1 MFSLRPA
8 SYFSGFHFDG
18 HGVQWSRTS
27 DALQVPSDWVK
38 MDFDKFKVRDVC
50 RLLCLIPIFFIQLF
64 FSESIH
70 AWQGEVDFNRDV
82 KPILSDRCFL
92 CHGPDAET
100 RKSDLRLDTES
111 GVAGVVVAGEPA
123 SSDLIARILSQDD
136 DRMPPVDSNL
146 SLSPEEVKTLELWVS
161 QGGKWEQHWSFVS
174 PKKTQMPKV
183 KGGWGVSEIDQFILS
198 RLERERV
205 KPSLPASKNV
215 LLRRVTFDL
224 TGLPPS
230 IEELNAFEAD
240 ASDEA
245 YERVVDRLLASERYG
260 ERMTSDW
267 LDVARYSDTFGYQ
280 VDRDRFV
287 WPWRDWVIR
296 SFNQNMS
303 YDQFLTEQVAGDLLP
318 EATDDQIL
326 ATTFNRLHSQKVEG
340 GSVEEEFRV
349 EYVADRTHTFA
360 MAFLGLTLEC
370 ARCHDHK
377 YDPLS
382 QKEYYQLFSYFNNI
396 DESGLYSYFTNSTPT
411 PTLRLL
417 KPEQK
422 KKVAALQASL
432 RKIERNRPSG
442 RSDRIERKEI
452 KRVLELK
459 GTAPVEVV
467 DFNTI
472 GGGNQKTVDARE
484 NPAVK
489 LTGDDAIGL
498 KTGNFTRYQPF
509 SISLSMNTPDKKERA
524 VVFHRSRAWTDAASR
539 GYQLL
544 IEDGKLSAS
553 LIHFWPGN
561 AIRVKTKQ
569 EIPLNQWIDV
579 SVVYDGSIDAAGLS
593 IFIDGQAVELE
604 VVKNKLTKNITGGG
618 GNNIAIGERFR
629 DRGFTNGLVS
639 SFEVYDRQLSSLEVA
654 LGHAPKRVKDSFLNS
669 EANGEPSNSQLRM
682 LVEHLEL
689 NESKEFI
696 EYRAKLKAA
705 RQALCGELDR
715 ATEIMVM
722 REMDK
727 PRNAFVLERGLY
739 SNRGEKVSA
748 LTPAVFP
755 AAKSALPR
763 NRLGLARWLVDP
775 GHPLTARVAVNHYWQ
790 LVFGEGIVRTPEDF
804 GSQGALPTHPE
815 LLDWL
820 ALDFV
825 ESGWNVKRLMKQ
837 LVMSSV
843 YRQSSQVSDAML
855 KRDPANELLARAP
868 SYRLTAEMLRDNVL
882 AASGLLINKLGGSP
896 VRPYE
901 LAASFKPVKPD
912 GGDGLYRRSLY
923 TYWKR
928 TGPGPV
934 MMVLDASKRDVC
946 QVKRERTSSP
956 LQALAMLNGPQF
968 VEAARGLSH
977 RLIAKNKGQAAGE
990 LIDEMFL
997 TLTTRRPSAKER
1009 SVIEDLYRTQ
1019 LKYFQSN
1026 PDSAID
1032 YLSNGKF
1039 GDYERLR
1046 AGAKIL
1052 FPTNEHDFRIG
1063 MTPDG
1068 SEKFQGEFGRASAWG
1083 SVLTSEEIQRLYG
1096 VDRNQ
1101 VLNANWNVKI
1111 SNLKSNE
1118 GTSAESV
1125 IEKQGISESF
1135 VFENSS
1141 NLKFPNG
1148 FTLEAWV
1155 KPSRLG
1161 VGRIWDKITPGGG
1174 PGLLLDLHGG
1184 LRFICSG
1191 EVRMAERSPPLG
1203 QWSHVVCAVDMKSG
1217 QVRFYING
1225 KPAGGDFSE
1234 PNRVDESEDLA
1245 VLAAWSS
1252 VANALFNY
1260 DECVTKR

>member
-1 MFSLRPA
+1 MKMSYTDRDQATGDKSRAIWWNMNSCKLKVGNGCRLFCLISFVLIELVWPQSLL
-8 SYFSGFHFDG
+8 
-18 HGVQWSRTS
+18 
-27 DALQVPSDWVK
+27 ALQGD
-38 MDFDKFKVRDVC
+38 
-50 RLLCLIPIFFIQLF
+50 
-64 FSESIH
+64 
-70 AWQGEVDFNRDV
+70 AEVDFNRDV

-92 CHGPDAET
+92 CHGPDAEA
-100 RKSDLRLDTES
+100 RESDLRLDTES
-111 GVAGVVVAGEPA
+111 GVAGVIVAGQPEM
-123 SSDLIARILSQDD
+123 SDLIARIISKDD
-136 DRMPPVDSNL
+136 DHMPPIESNL
-146 SLSPEEVKTLELWVS
+146 SLSPQEVKTLDLWVS
-161 QGGKWEQHWSFVS
+161 QGAKWEQHWSFVP
-174 PKKTQMPKV
+174 PKKIQLPPA
-183 KGGWGVSEIDQFILS
+183 KGAWGTNAIDQFILS
-198 RLERERV
+198 RLQQEELN
-205 KPSLPASKNV
+205 PSLPASKSV
-215 LLRRVTFDL
+215 LLRRITFDL
-224 TGLPPS
+224 TGLPPT
-230 IEELNAFEAD
+230 IEELRAFEAD
-240 ASDEA
+240 VSADA
-245 YERVVDRLLASERYG
+245 YETVVDRLLASQRYG

-267 LDVARYSDTFGYQ
+267 LDVARYSDTYGYQ

-303 YDQFLTEQVAGDLLP
+303 YDQFLTEQIAGDLLP

-326 ATTFNRLHSQKVEG
+326 ATTFNRLHPQKVEG

-396 DESGLYSYFTNSTPT
+396 DESGLYSYFTNSIPT

-417 KPEQK
+417 KPDQK
-422 KKVAALQASL
+422 NNLAALKASVIE
-432 RKIERNRPSG
+432 IERNRPDSPLPWKD
-442 RSDRIERKEI
+442 SKAIEK
-452 KRVLELK
+452 VLALE
-459 GTAPVEVV
+459 GAVPVEEV
-467 DFNTI
+467 DFNAV
-472 GGGNQKTVDARE
+472 GGGNQKATDARG

-489 LTGDDAIGL
+489 LSGDDAIGL

-509 SISLSMNTPDKKERA
+509 SVSLSMNTPDKKDRA
-524 VVFHRSRAWTDAASR
+524 VIFHRSRAWTDAASR

-569 EIPLNQWIDV
+569 DIPLNQWIDV
-579 SVVYDGSIDAAGLS
+579 AVVYDGSVDASGLS
-593 IFIDGQAVELE
+593 IFVDGQAMELE
-604 VVKNKLTKNITGGG
+604 IVKNKLTKNITGGG

-639 SFEVYDRQLSSLEVA
+639 SFKVYDRQLSSLEVA
-654 LGHAPKRVKDSFLNS
+654 LAHSPELIKQSFLTQ
-669 EANGEPSNSQLRM
+669 EASGEFPESQLRM
-682 LVEHLEL
+682 LAEHLEL
-689 NESKEFI
+689 NDLEAFAA
-696 EYRAKLKAA
+696 YRAKLKVA
-705 RQALCGELDR
+705 RQQLCGALDG

-722 REMDK
+722 RELEQ
-727 PRNAFVLERGLY
+727 PREAFVLGRGLY
-739 SNRGEKVSA
+739 SSRGEKVSA
-748 LTPAVFP
+748 ATPSVFP
-755 AAKSALPR
+755 AMDDTLPR
-763 NRLGLARWLVDP
+763 NRLGLARWLTDP
-775 GHPLTARVAVNHYWQ
+775 SHPLTSRVAVNHYWQ

-825 ESGWNVKRLMKQ
+825 ENGWDVKRLLKQ

-843 YRQSSQVSDAML
+843 YRQSSQVSDELL
-855 KRDPANELLARAP
+855 KRDPENELLARAP

-882 AASGLLINKLGGSP
+882 ATSGLMVEKIGGSP

-912 GGDGLYRRSLY
+912 GGEGLYRRSLY

-977 RLIAKNKGQAAGE
+977 RLIAQNEGQDSGN
-990 LIDEMFL
+990 LIDQMFL
-997 TLTTRRPSAKER
+997 TLTTRLPLAKER
-1009 SVIEDLYRTQ
+1009 SVIEDLYRSQ
-1019 LKYFQSN
+1019 LEFFQAN
-1026 PDSAID
+1026 PDSAIE

-1039 GDYERLR
+1039 GDYGKLR

-1052 FPTNEHDFRIG
+1052 FPANNHDFRIG
-1063 MTPDG
+1063 MTPEG
-1068 SEKFQGEFGRASAWG
+1068 TEKFQGEFGRASAWR
-1083 SVLTSEEIQRLYG
+1083 SVLTAEEINKLYG
-1096 VDRNQ
+1096 MDRNQ
-1101 VLNANWNVKI
+1101 VLDANWKVEI
-1111 SNLKSNE
+1111 SNLKPIEETSVENVSN
-1118 GTSAESV
+1118 
-1125 IEKQGISESF
+1125 KQEISEPF

-1141 NLKFPNG
+1141 KLKFTNG
-1148 FTLEAWV
+1148 LTLEAWI
-1155 KPSRLG
+1155 KPSRVG
-1161 VGRIWDKITPGGG
+1161 TGRIWDKITPGSG

-1184 LRFICSG
+1184 LRFVCGSVI
-1191 EVRMAERSPPLG
+1191 RMADRSPPAG
-1203 QWSHVVCAVDMKSG
+1203 QWSHLVCTADMKSG

-1225 KPAGGDFSE
+1225 EPAGGDFADLQQ
-1234 PNRVDESEDLA
+1234 VDESEDLA

>member
-1 MFSLRPA
+1 MHS
-8 SYFSGFHFDG
+8 
-18 HGVQWSRTS
+18 VN
-27 DALQVPSDWVK
+27 
-38 MDFDKFKVRDVC
+38 FKVRADFS
-50 RLLCLIPIFFIQLF
+50 LFFLISILFAQLF
-64 FSESIH
+64 CPPMLI
-70 AWQGEVDFNRDV
+70 AVQDDARVNFNRDV

-100 RKSDLRLDTES
+100 RESDLRLDTES
-111 GVAGVVVAGEPA
+111 GIAGVIVAGQPEA
-123 SSDLIARILSQDD
+123 SDLIARILSDGDD
-136 DRMPPVDSNL
+136 HMPPVDSNL
-146 SLSPEEVKTLELWVS
+146 ALSAEEVKTLELWVA
-161 QGGKWEQHWSFVS
+161 QGGKWEQHWSFVP
-174 PKKTQMPKV
+174 PKKVQVPKV
-183 KGGWGVSEIDQFILS
+183 KSVWGSNSIDSFILS
-198 RLERERV
+198 RLEQ
-205 KPSLPASKNV
+205 KKLQPSPPASKNV

-224 TGLPPS
+224 TGLPPT
-230 IEELNAFEAD
+230 IEELDAFQAD
-240 ASDEA
+240 GSEGA
-245 YERVVDRLLASERYG
+245 YEVVVDRLLGSPRYG

-296 SFNQNMS
+296 SFNENMS
-303 YDQFLTEQVAGDLLP
+303 YDQFLIEQVAGDLLP

-360 MAFLGLTLEC
+360 TAFLGLTLEC

-396 DESGLYSYFTNSTPT
+396 DESGLYSFFTNSTPT

-422 KKVAALQASL
+422 IKLAALQASL
-432 RKIERNRPSG
+432 KE
-442 RSDRIERKEI
+442 IERKRPSRLAQPVARKEI
-452 KRVLELK
+452 ESLLEIR
-459 GTAPVEVV
+459 GADPIEVV
-467 DFNTI
+467 DFNAV
-472 GGGNQKTVDARE
+472 GGANEKTKDARG

-489 LTGDDAIGL
+489 LSGDDAIGL

-524 VVFHRSRAWTDAASR
+524 VIFHRSRAWTDAASR

-593 IFIDGQAVELE
+593 IFVDGQVMELE
-604 VVKNKLTKNITGGG
+604 IVKNKLTKNITGGG
-618 GNNIAIGERFR
+618 GNSIAIGERFR
-629 DRGFTNGLVS
+629 DRGFANGLVS
-639 SFEVYDRQLSSLEVA
+639 SFKVYDRQLSSLEVA
-654 LGHAPKRVKDSFLNS
+654 LAHDPDQYKQVFLNS
-669 EANGEPSNSQLRM
+669 EVNGKLPGWQLRM
-682 LVEHLEL
+682 LAEHLEL
-689 NESKEFI
+689 NASEAFNGYCAE
-696 EYRAKLKAA
+696 LKSA
-705 RQALCGELDR
+705 RQAVCGELDR

-722 REMDK
+722 REMDQ
-727 PRNAFVLERGLY
+727 PRDAFVLARGLY
-739 SNRGEKVSA
+739 SDRQEKVSA
-748 LTPAVFP
+748 ATPVIFGATEIG
-755 AAKSALPR
+755 LPR
-763 NRLGLARWLVDP
+763 NRLGLARWLVAPD
-775 GHPLTARVAVNHYWQ
+775 HPLTARVAVNHYWQ

-825 ESGWNVKRLMKQ
+825 ENGWNVKRLIKQ
-837 LVMSSV
+837 MVMSSV
-843 YRQSSQVSDAML
+843 YRQSSQVSDELL

-882 AASGLLINKLGGSP
+882 AASGLLINQLGGSP

-956 LQALAMLNGPQF
+956 LQTLAMLNGPQF

-977 RLIAKNKGQAAGE
+977 RLIQDHKGQGVGK

-997 TLTTRRPSAKER
+997 TLTTRLPTAAEQ
-1009 SVIEDLYRTQ
+1009 SVISELYRSQ
-1019 LKYFQSN
+1019 LEYFQAN
-1026 PDSAID
+1026 PDSAVE

-1039 GDYERLR
+1039 GDYGKLR
-1046 AGAKIL
+1046 SGAKII
-1052 FPTNEHDFRIG
+1052 FPANNHDFRLG
-1063 MTPDG
+1063 MTPEG
-1068 SEKFQGEFGRASAWG
+1068 TEKFQGEFARASAWE
-1083 SVLTSEEIQRLYG
+1083 SVLTAKKIKELFG
-1096 VDRNQ
+1096 LDRHQ
-1101 VLNANWNVKI
+1101 ALEASWKFEI
-1111 SNLKSNE
+1111 SNLKRIKK
-1118 GTSAESV
+1118 TSAEAGS
-1125 IEKQGISESF
+1125 EKQEMGETL
-1135 VFENSS
+1135 VFENSAKL
-1141 NLKFPNG
+1141 NFPDG
-1148 FTLEAWV
+1148 LTLEAWV
-1155 KPSRLG
+1155 KPRRVG
-1161 VGRIWDKITPGGG
+1161 VGRIWDKITPGSG

-1184 LRFICSG
+1184 LRFICG
-1191 EVRMAERSPPLG
+1191 DVVRMADRAPAVG
-1203 QWSHVVCAVDMKSG
+1203 QWSHLVCTADMKSG

-1225 KPAGGDFSE
+1225 EPAGGDFSE
-1234 PNRVDESEDLA
+1234 PFGMGDSEDLA

>member
-1 MFSLRPA
+1 
-8 SYFSGFHFDG
+8 
-18 HGVQWSRTS
+18 
-27 DALQVPSDWVK
+27 
-38 MDFDKFKVRDVC
+38 MDFNKFKVRDVC

-82 KPILSDRCFL
+82 RPILSDRCFV

-111 GVAGVVVAGEPA
+111 GVAGVVVAGEPG

-174 PKKTQMPKV
+174 PKKPQMPKV

-198 RLERERV
+198 RLEQERV

-224 TGLPPS
+224 TGLPPT

-432 RKIERNRPSG
+432 REIERNRPSS

-452 KRVLELK
+452 KGVLELK

-472 GGGNQKTVDARE
+472 GGGNQKTLDARE

-579 SVVYDGSIDAAGLS
+579 SVVYDGSIDATGLS

-748 LTPAVFP
+748 STPAVFP
-755 AAKSALPR
+755 AAKRALPQ

-843 YRQSSQVSDAML
+843 YRQSSQVSDEML

-997 TLTTRRPSAKER
+997 TLTTRLPSAKER
-1009 SVIEDLYRTQ
+1009 SVIEELYRTQ
-1019 LKYFQSN
+1019 LEYFQSN

-1039 GDYERLR
+1039 GDYESLR

-1083 SVLTSEEIQRLYG
+1083 SVLTSEEIQRLYE

-1101 VLNANWNVKI
+1101 VLNASWNVKI
-1111 SNLKSNE
+1111 SNLKSIE

-1125 IEKQGISESF
+1125 IERQGISRPF

-1148 FTLEAWV
+1148 FSLEAWV

-1161 VGRIWDKITPGGG
+1161 VGRIWDKITPGSG

-1184 LRFICSG
+1184 LRFICNG

-1203 QWSHVVCAVDMKSG
+1203 QWSHVVCVADMKLG

-1225 KPAGGDFSE
+1225 EPAGGDFPESNE
-1234 PNRVDESEDLA
+1234 VDESEDLA

-1252 VANALFNY
+1252 VANALFSY

>member
-1 MFSLRPA
+1 MKSVKYIVRDSGRLFCLISVFFAQQFFSPPL
-8 SYFSGFHFDG
+8 F
-18 HGVQWSRTS
+18 
-27 DALQVPSDWVK
+27 ALQ
-38 MDFDKFKVRDVC
+38 
-50 RLLCLIPIFFIQLF
+50 
-64 FSESIH
+64 ENN
-70 AWQGEVDFNRDV
+70 EVDFNRDV

-100 RKSDLRLDTES
+100 RESDLRLDTES
-111 GVAGVVVAGEPA
+111 GVAGVVVAGKPEA
-123 SSDLIARILSQDD
+123 SDLIERILSEDED
-136 DRMPPVDSNL
+136 HMPPVDSNL
-146 SLSPEEVKTLELWVS
+146 SLSAEEIKTLELWVA
-161 QGGKWEQHWSFVS
+161 QGGNWEQHWSFVP
-174 PKKTQMPKV
+174 PKKVQLPKLDSV
-183 KGGWGVSEIDQFILS
+183 WGANAIDQFILS
-198 RLERERV
+198 RLEREKL
-205 KPSLPASKNV
+205 KPSLPATKNV

-224 TGLPPS
+224 TGLPPT
-230 IEELNAFEAD
+230 IEELNAFKAD
-240 ASDEA
+240 TSDEA
-245 YERVVDRLLASERYG
+245 YEAVVDRLLASERYG

-287 WPWRDWVIR
+287 WPWRDWVVR

-303 YDQFLTEQVAGDLLP
+303 YDQFLTEQIAGDLLP
-318 EATDDQIL
+318 SATDDQIL

-360 MAFLGLTLEC
+360 TAFLGLTLEC

-422 KKVAALQASL
+422 KKLATLKTSL
-432 RKIERNRPSG
+432 MEVERSRPENSSQGGGRKGIE
-442 RSDRIERKEI
+442 K
-452 KRVLELK
+452 VLEVK
-459 GTAPVEVV
+459 GTDPVEVV
-467 DFNTI
+467 DFNAV
-472 GGGNQKTVDARE
+472 GGGNEKTTDARG
-484 NPAVK
+484 NAAVK
-489 LTGDDAIGL
+489 LSGDDAIGL

-509 SISLSMNTPDKKERA
+509 SVSLSMNTPDKKERA
-524 VVFHRSRAWTDAASR
+524 VIFHRSRAWTDAASR

-561 AIRVKTKQ
+561 AMRVKTKQ

-579 SVVYDGSIDAAGLS
+579 SVVYDGSVDAAGLS
-593 IFIDGQAVELE
+593 IFVDGQEMELE
-604 VVKNKLTKNITGGG
+604 IVKNKLTKNITGGG
-618 GNNIAIGERFR
+618 GNNIAIGQRFR

-639 SFEVYDRQLSSLEVA
+639 SFKVYDRQLSSLEIA
-654 LGHAPKRVKDSFLNS
+654 LAHNPEQFKQVLLDSN
-669 EANGEPSNSQLRM
+669 ANGELSSLQLRM
-682 LVEHLEL
+682 LAEHLEL
-689 NESKEFI
+689 NDSETFSK
-696 EYRAKLKAA
+696 YRTKLKSA

-722 REMDK
+722 REMDQ
-727 PRNAFVLERGLY
+727 PRDAFVLGRGLY
-739 SNRGEKVSA
+739 SSREEKVSA
-748 LTPAVFP
+748 ATPSVFP
-755 AAKSALPR
+755 AMESTLPR

-775 GHPLTARVAVNHYWQ
+775 NHPLTARVAVNHYWQ

-825 ESGWNVKRLMKQ
+825 EHGWNVKRLMKQ

-843 YRQSSQVSDAML
+843 YRQSSQVSDEML

-868 SYRLTAEMLRDNVL
+868 SYRLSAEMLRDNVL
-882 AASGLLINKLGGSP
+882 ATSGLLINKMGGSP

-912 GGDGLYRRSLY
+912 GGEGLYRRSLY

-977 RLIAKNKGQAAGE
+977 RLIASNQGQPVGK
-990 LIDEMFL
+990 LVDEMFL
-997 TLTTRRPSAKER
+997 ALTTRRPTGEER
-1009 SVIEDLYRTQ
+1009 SVVAELYRTQ
-1019 LKYFQSN
+1019 LEYFQAN
-1026 PDSAID
+1026 PDSSIE

-1039 GDYERLR
+1039 GDYGKLKS
-1046 AGAKIL
+1046 GMKIL
-1052 FPTNEHDFRIG
+1052 FPANDHDFRLG
-1063 MTPDG
+1063 ETPNG
-1068 SEKFQGEFGRASAWG
+1068 TEKFQGEFGRASAWG
-1083 SVLTSEEIQRLYG
+1083 RVLTAKEVNRLYG

-1101 VLNANWNVKI
+1101 ALDANWKFEL
-1111 SNLKSNE
+1111 SNRKPIKATSNE
-1118 GTSAESV
+1118 AIGENQELS
-1125 IEKQGISESF
+1125 QSF

-1141 NLKFPNG
+1141 KLKFSKG
-1148 FTLEAWV
+1148 LTFEAWV
-1155 KPSRLG
+1155 KPSRGGL
-1161 VGRIWDKITPGGG
+1161 GRIWDKITPGGG
-1174 PGLLLDLHGG
+1174 SGLLLDLHGG
-1184 LRFICSG
+1184 LRFICGSV
-1191 EVRMAERSPPLG
+1191 VRMADRAPAVG
-1203 QWSHVVCAVDMKSG
+1203 QWSHLVCTADMKSG
-1217 QVRFYING
+1217 QVCFYING
-1225 KPAGGDFSE
+1225 APAGGDFSDPVE
-1234 PNRVDESEDLA
+1234 VDDSEDLA